1 MSESQVKQDLS
12 RLVAFGWLK
21 TKMFLKQASERGVL
35 CGISVM
41 RVIELLKPGMEFDAL
56 LSDLREAESMT
67 KQLNCWIESPNPD
80 FVGIA
85 ELSARFNLTFADVEI
100 LAMLAAIVFDPA
112 LHELCISA
120 IGRPEITVGG
130 VCQILA
136 NCNTGR
142 FEHYLSRLGYDAPLC
157 RHALVSIA
165 PRTGEHGDLSLSVR
179 DIMIADRV
187 LDFLRNPLEPGGRLD
202 EALVNHAVRR
212 CDDVELGSLYLPQ
225 HCQTAIVQMIR
236 AQSLPALL
244 TGPVDADKTRVAN
257 AIATM
262 MSRHLIC
269 ADLASLIALPPEML
283 RMRFCALFRDARLG
297 NDLVY
302 LDCAQLPEQISGAQ
316 RIVLRGC
323 LAKESWI
330 AGVDEMPMWLA
341 DLTKGMMQIA
351 IPLPGLEHRIALWT
365 EALSGDKRSPNA
377 ETIEAIA
384 RRYEMSEPQIRQAA
398 AEAKRQSL
406 LLRRKRIDINDLDK
420 ACRSYFTLK
429 LSDIADLMP
438 PSTFKPDQLILP
450 ESEREKFDEVLLY
463 AKSQE
468 SIYSE
473 WGFGEQDAQG
483 RGLSVLFYGPPGTG
497 KSMAASIIANE
508 LGLDLFRIDLSRL
521 VSNGDA
527 ESESSL
533 GKIFDEADH
542 SHAMLLLEEIDA
554 LFARRSNDRTGFVDL
569 SQLLQKIENFEGVTV
584 LTTTNESVIDDT
596 FKRHIRYRI
605 NFPMPDA
612 ETREMLFKS
621 LIPASAPVRKG
632 IPFDLL
638 GEHFEISG
646 GYIKQTVLKA
656 AFYAKRDNSAI
667 GLSQLTEA
675 AIAECRKLG
684 MLMNDNLPRP
694 LTNALR
700 AEKGLPALSEEEY
713 RRIHQPVISQD
724 LPLLDLPAGIPI
736 PGREEDDYR

>member
-1 MSESQVKQDLS
+1 MSESHQNLS
-12 RLVAFGWLK
+12 ELVEFGWLRVK
-21 TKMFLKQASERGVL
+21 IFLKRASEHGILGGVSAMRL
-35 CGISVM
+35 IDQLKSGIT
-41 RVIELLKPGMEFDAL
+41 FDAL
-56 LSDLREAESMT
+56 LSGLRETASIPQT
-67 KQLNCWIESPNPD
+67 LARWLESPTPD
-80 FVGIA
+80 FAGMA
-85 ELSARFNLTFADVEI
+85 ELQARFGLIPADVAI
-100 LAMLAAIVFDPA
+100 LAMLAAMALDPA
-112 LHELCISA
+112 LRELYVAAVGMHI
-120 IGRPEITVGG
+120 ITTGSI
-130 VCQILA
+130 CRILA
-136 NCNTGR
+136 NGDLDE
-142 FEHYLSRLGYDAPLC
+142 FEQYLSRLAYDAPLR
-157 RHALVSIA
+157 RHALVMVA
-165 PRTGEHGDLSLSVR
+165 PRTGKHGELSLPAR
-179 DIMIADRV
+179 EMMIADRV
-187 LDFLRNPLEPGGRLD
+187 LDFLRNPLDLGGRLD
-202 EALVNHAVRR
+202 EALINHAVRR
-212 CDDVELGSLYLPQ
+212 CEDIELGSLYLPQ

-302 LDCAQLPEQISGAQ
+302 LDCAQLPEQISGTHI
-316 RIVLRGC
+316 IVLRDYM
-323 LAKESWI
+323 AKESWI

-438 PSTFKPDQLILP
+438 PSTFRPEQLILP

-521 VSNGDA
+521 VNNGDA
-527 ESESSL
+527 ESENSL

-554 LFARRSNDRTGFVDL
+554 LFARRSSDRTGFVDL